1 MDDQSKAFESSECF
15 VKDLRMCHEQDE
27 TASDGLAPG
36 PLSTDASAAFP
47 SELHDYTI
55 DFLHNDRAS
64 LCACSLVC
72 KSWTASSQYHLFK
85 NATIRVWGGNFS
97 QFCEELVS
105 THLNIYVGRLYL
117 TCDCDGDW
125 GVDEPRDWNA
135 EFEAQLSRLKP
146 LSCLEYLRLSYDN
159 GNQSPSIPSAI
170 GPNFSSIVDLELT
183 ATWFASIA
191 EIFQSCIGLPHLRR
205 LALVSTERLED
216 EDASVPDLPMLDTF
230 AVDALQN
237 LEVILRWLPSQPS
250 IRRIAIG
257 CLHSEDIHLL
267 DIMLRTLGPRLEHLI
282 IEYSND
288 CVSDLSHVTALRT
301 LEIVTFLSD
310 GSFLNL
316 PALLEKLPG
325 HARALQRI
333 VFVLDNVKDWNQ
345 CLDWSHVGPIL
356 ASLDSLQHVEFHVRP
371 EERASQIIHEHLASR
386 KYALRVQGLTDR
398 LDHECSLSKF
408 DC

>member
-1 MDDQSKAFESSECF
+1 MDDQSTASESSECF

-97 QFCEELVS
+97 QFCEVLAS
-105 THLNIYVGRLYL
+105 THLNMYVGRLYL
-117 TCDCDGDW
+117 MCDCDGDW

-146 LSCLEYLRLSYDN
+146 LSCLKYLRLSYN
-159 GNQSPSIPSAI
+159 NCNQSPSIPSAV
-170 GPNFSSIVDLELT
+170 GPNFSSIVNLELI

-191 EIFQSCIGLPHLRR
+191 EIFHSCVGLPHLRR
-205 LALVSTERLED
+205 LGLVSRERLED

-230 AVDALQN
+230 AVDAFQN
-237 LEVILRWLPSQPS
+237 LEVILRWLPLQPS

-257 CLHSEDIHLL
+257 CLDLEDIHLL
-267 DIMLRTLGPRLEHLI
+267 DIVVRTLGPRLEHLI

-288 CVSDLSHVTALRT
+288 CVPDLSHATALRT
-301 LEIVTFLSD
+301 LEVTFLSD
-310 GSFLNL
+310 GSLSNL

-325 HARALQRI
+325 HARALQCI
-333 VFVLDNVKDWNQ
+333 VFVLDNIEGWNLH
-345 CLDWSHVGPIL
+345 LDWSRVDPIL
-356 ASLDSLQHVEFHVRP
+356 ASLDSLEHVDFYVRP
-371 EERASQIIHEHLASR
+371 EEQASEIIHEHLASR
-386 KYALRVQGLTDR
+386 RYALRV
-398 LDHECSLSKF
+398 
-408 DC
+408 